1 MKKFERGK
9 QYPLRFKSKKWRIF
23 FKYRWAA
30 VIEVVEIEYFDK
42 PMEISERDTESGIF
56 NIGKAT
62 IKYIDTEY
70 YKNKLFEVWIVGY
83 FKTDIRK
90 EESSCISLEN
100 KFYSSVF
107 LY

>member
-1 MKKFERGK
+1 MKKFKQGK
-9 QYPLRFKSKKWRIF
+9 QYPLRFKSKTWNEL
-23 FKYRWAA
+23 AGA
-30 VIEVVEIEYFDK
+30 IEIVEIEYFDK

-62 IKYIDTEY
+62 IKYIDTKY

>member
-1 MKKFERGK
+1 MKRFEQGK
-9 QYPLRFKSKKWRIF
+9 QYPLRFKSKKWHEL
-23 FKYRWAA
+23 AGA
-30 VIEVVEIEYFDK
+30 IEVEEIEYFDK

-56 NIGKAT
+56 EIGKAK
-62 IKYIDTEY
+62 IKYIDTKY
-70 YKNKLFEVWIVGY
+70 YKNKLFEVRIVGY

-100 KFYSSVF
+100 KFYFSVF